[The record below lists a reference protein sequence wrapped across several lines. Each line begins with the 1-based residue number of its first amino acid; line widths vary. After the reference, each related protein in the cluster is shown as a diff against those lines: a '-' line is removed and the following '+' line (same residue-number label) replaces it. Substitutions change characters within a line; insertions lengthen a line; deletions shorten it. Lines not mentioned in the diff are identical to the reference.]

1 MRSAT
6 EVVSKSRFQD
16 VGHVP
21 WDSYMAQRKA
31 PCCGSQRGSGRYQKT
46 GTYMPVTYEHVLMAL
61 NTDILCLSCVQKYL
75 CALLFPQKV
84 V

>member
-1 MRSAT
+1 MWAMYHGTAT
-6 EVVSKSRFQD
+6 WLKGKRLAVVHS
-16 VGHVP
+16 
-21 WDSYMAQRKA
+21 
-31 PCCGSQRGSGRYQKT
+31 GSGRYQKT

-84 V
+84 VCKAS